1 MKTFLRVSGA
11 LIRVSAALTLLPAG
25 VLFLFLGGLTIPRDW
40 HAVRELRKDEMNA
53 VSAAVRH
60 VDEHRKA
67 AGRYPTIEEFEVW
80 ADDGLRSLPLQW
92 RVFTYNPPLVGRADY
107 SFTIWDGDCTSTW
120 HSEPT
125 GSTTIAIDPACYFA
139 FGSKLAD
146 LVVFFGASSL
156 LFGITAY
163 IAKPLLSGKAR

>member
-1 MKTFLRVSGA
+1 MYHVSQSGPTGVRYFRPI
-11 LIRVSAALTLLPAG
+11 LFGTKSASPPWDK
-25 VLFLFLGGLTIPRDW
+25 FSNF
-40 HAVRELRKDEMNA
+40 
-53 VSAAVRH
+53 SQ
-60 VDEHRKA
+60 
-67 AGRYPTIEEFEVW
+67 
-80 ADDGLRSLPLQW
+80 PLQW
-92 RVFTYNPPLVGRADY
+92 CVFTYNPPLVGRADY

-156 LFGITAY
+156 LLGITAY

>member
-1 MKTFLRVSGA
+1 
-11 LIRVSAALTLLPAG
+11 
-25 VLFLFLGGLTIPRDW
+25 VLFLFLGCLTIPRDW
-40 HAVRELRKDEMNA
+40 HAVRELQKDEMNA

-67 AGRYPTIEEFEVW
+67 TGRYPTIEEFRVW
-80 ADDGLRSLPLQW
+80 ADDGLKSRPLQW
-92 RVFTYNPPLVGRADY
+92 SGFTYDPPLVGRADY
-107 SFTIWDGDCTSTW
+107 IFSIWDGDCDSTW

-125 GSTTIAIDPACYFA
+125 GGTTIAIDPACYFA

-156 LFGITAY
+156 LFGVTAY